1 MGRRT
6 KGRPTTADYT
16 VWTNE
21 LNCDGLMIIING
33 IKNHRINRAKRKLQS
48 LRERRNKCQSTR
60 GERREPNPPCC
71 GVELKQP
78 LENILT
84 HGSRSCL
91 YFNGYE
97 Q

>member
-21 LNCDGLMIIING
+21 LNCEGLMIIING

-48 LRERRNKCQSTR
+48 LRERRNKCRSTR
-60 GERREPNPPCC
+60 GERREPNPPMLWRRIKTAIRKHIDAWQQ
-71 GVELKQP
+71 ELP
-78 LENILT
+78 L
-84 HGSRSCL
+84 
-91 YFNGYE
+91 F
-97 Q
+97 